1 MARKIQIQVADIDMT
16 ATLNQSVS
24 ADKLWDI
31 LPTESP
37 ARVWGD
43 EVYFDIP
50 MHVDEDNAQAKVPS
64 GTIAF
69 WPQGDCFC
77 IFFGQTPYSP
87 VNVLGALDGDP
98 KRFADVKD
106 GHTVRLSRVE

>member
-1 MARKIQIQVADIDMT
+1 MARQIRIQVADIDMT
-16 ATLNQSVS
+16 ATLNDSSS
-24 ADKLWDI
+24 AGKLWEI

-37 ARVWGD
+37 AKRWGD
-43 EVYFDIP
+43 EVYVDIP
-50 MHVDEDNAQAKVPS
+50 MHVDAEDAQPEVPS

-87 VNVLGALDGDP
+87 VNVLGTLDGEAG
-98 KRFADVKD
+98 RFAAAQD
-106 GHTVRLSRVE
+106 GQSVRLTRVE